1 MSGAGCSAGSAGW
14 GRTWGASGYRSRCV
28 PPSHSQSVDALV
40 PCGPGRLPT
49 PWLAAAWC
57 LVHTRARTHTHTHSR
72 GKGARPLR
80 TLSAHS
86 LSLTVRTASSSPNL
100 SRPSRAA
107 SLRHVLTTGLYPLC
121 PVLSLQMST
130 KVSDKHFAF
139 HFQEVG
145 KHKQTGSEPDKASV
159 PGGSVCN

>member
-1 MSGAGCSAGSAGW
+1 MAGSG
-14 GRTWGASGYRSRCV
+14 
-28 PPSHSQSVDALV
+28 LV
-40 PCGPGRLPT
+40 SCAHT
-49 PWLAAAWC
+49 H
-57 LVHTRARTHTHTHSR
+57 VHAHTHSR

-86 LSLTVRTASSSPNL
+86 LSPSPSAQL
-100 SRPSRAA
+100 PPLRPSPRPSRAA
-107 SLRHVLTTGLYPLC
+107 SLRHVPTTGLYPLC
-121 PVLSLQMST
+121 PFLSLQTST

-145 KHKQTGSEPDKASV
+145 THEQTGSETDKASV